1 MRISLNDGNP
11 WKDIFKIFLNFF
23 FYALESLSKARA
35 SVAVCSVCRVQ
46 PAFKNGTHRM
56 AFL

>member
-11 WKDIFKIFLNFF
+11 RKDILRFFFIFF
-23 FYALESLSKARA
+23 FYALESLSKARV